1 MSGRRSGVR
10 RGVLNWAEI
19 LTPSVALAE
28 RFFGGTLVFLGLML
42 LFRLVGH
49 REAGGPG
56 LTDLLIVVVLVVVL
70 VVDAA
75 SAADPGGWVGDDY
88 LRAARCAYARH
99 ALLTSRRRE
108 RPVRIRR

>member
-56 LTDLLIVVVLVVVL
+56 LTDLLIVVVLVV
-70 VVDAA
+70 DAA

-88 LRAARCAYARH
+88 LRAARCAYARQ
-99 ALLTSRRRE
+99 ALLTSGRRG